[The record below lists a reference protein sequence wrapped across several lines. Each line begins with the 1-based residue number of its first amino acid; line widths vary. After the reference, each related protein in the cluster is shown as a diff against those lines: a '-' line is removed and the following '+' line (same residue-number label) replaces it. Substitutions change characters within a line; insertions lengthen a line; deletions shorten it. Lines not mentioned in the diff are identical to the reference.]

1 MIDEKKIEAVK
12 EEIYEDRFLLN
23 GEEVVFDNDA
33 KEEMFYKEDIKEAI
47 GLGAKWAIN
56 EILKDLFH
64 PASKV
69 PRNDNGKVLSFSKVN
84 SNMNAMLNETSCYT
98 YKEKQ
103 EIRVREYTFTD
114 LLFVEDLLDLI
125 KKGGNHA

>member
-1 MIDEKKIEAVK
+1 MIDDKKIEAAARRYSEVTDCDKQEALLIEECFK
-12 EEIYEDRFLLN
+12 E
-23 GEEVVFDNDA
+23 
-33 KEEMFYKEDIKEAI
+33 
-47 GLGAKWAIN
+47 GAKWAIN
-56 EILKDLFH
+56 EILKGLFH

-84 SNMNAMLNETSCYT
+84 SNMNAMLNETACYT